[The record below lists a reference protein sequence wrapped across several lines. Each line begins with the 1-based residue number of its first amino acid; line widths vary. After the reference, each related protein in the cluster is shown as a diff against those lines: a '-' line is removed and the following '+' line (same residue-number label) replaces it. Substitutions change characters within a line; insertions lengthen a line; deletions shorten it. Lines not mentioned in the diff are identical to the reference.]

1 MWSEEFFVL
10 GYFFSFVCEFNTT
23 AAVYQRCIILFSWI
37 LDFKL
42 EINIYGNIEG
52 IFYGI
57 HWGPLRRN

>member
-1 MWSEEFFVL
+1 MWSEVFFVL

-23 AAVYQRCIILFSWI
+23 AAVYQRCIILFSRI
-37 LDFKL
+37 IDFKL

-57 HWGPLRRN
+57 Q